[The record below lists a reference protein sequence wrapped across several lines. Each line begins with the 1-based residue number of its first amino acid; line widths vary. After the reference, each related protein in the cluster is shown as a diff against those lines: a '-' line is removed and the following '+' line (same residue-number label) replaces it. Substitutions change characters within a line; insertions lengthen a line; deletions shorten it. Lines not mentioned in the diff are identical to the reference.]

1 MSIKSTAGSD
11 IRTLIDSLGQ
21 EDEIRREAAIAR
33 LAIIGARAV
42 SRLLGEYAA
51 AEGDRPKRIAILRV
65 FEAAGDPRAVPI
77 ARKALTESAD
87 VAVAATAV
95 LQAFLESVAD
105 GAAAAALDALVT
117 AVLDRQAERRVRLA
131 ALDALQGMPEDVRA
145 RVAAAI
151 ASDPDPALKARAAS
165 SPTGGTAADAIWQD
179 AIDGQLPDRAEQLR
193 DAMQIRAA
201 STPLGALQ
209 QLIEALHEREGAVA
223 AVESHEWRSA
233 RGALH
238 QALALRGSKIAVYD
252 LRESIAATAVPL
264 PTTFLTALHV
274 VGDESCLE
282 AIAAAYNTATTLAQ
296 APAVAQSD
304 EGSGDDRARWVQ
316 QLTAAFQAIV
326 KREKIA
332 RNAASLTRI
341 ATKWPD
347 AARVFSKTSRTTP
360 RPKSRART

>member
-1 MSIKSTAGSD
+1 MSIKSPAGSD

-21 EDEIRREAAIAR
+21 DDEIRRDAAIAR

-42 SRLLGEYAA
+42 SRLLGEYAEA
-51 AEGDRPKRIAILRV
+51 DGDRPKRIAILRV
-65 FEAAGDPRAVPI
+65 FEAAGDARAVPI

-95 LQAFLESVAD
+95 LQAFLDSAAD
-105 GAAAAALDALVT
+105 GAAADALDALIA

-131 ALDALQGMPEDVRA
+131 ALDALEGMPEAVRA
-145 RVAAAI
+145 RVAAAL
-151 ASDPDPALKARAAS
+151 AGDPDPALKARPAS
-165 SPTGGTAADAIWQD
+165 SPPGGTAADAIWQD
-179 AIDGQLPDRAEQLR
+179 AIDGRLPDRAEQLR
-193 DAMQIRAA
+193 DAMQTRAA
-201 STPLGALQ
+201 SAPLAALQ
-209 QLIEALHEREGAVA
+209 KLIEALHEREEAGAVA
-223 AVESHEWRSA
+223 ESHQWRSA

-282 AIAAAYNTATTLAQ
+282 AIAAAYNTAATMPHAQ
-296 APAVAQSD
+296 AGTQSD
-304 EGSGDDRARWVQ
+304 ERYGETERWLQ

-332 RNAASLTRI
+332 RSAAPLTRL
-341 ATKWPD
+341 ASKWPD

-360 RPKSRART
+360 RPKTRART